1 MFILPTEYKA
11 LIQEQILDLTIEG
24 DTALITQIEQAVVAE
39 MTSYL
44 NARYDCQ
51 KVFSLIETWNAF
63 TGYAPGSAVINPII
77 NNGVIYTATIQ
88 VAGDMPPPIWSNTES
103 YAANTVVYYSDGT
116 TSTGTYQNTSGGTLA
131 GTPPLQPGWTRVADS
146 WIPKDPRNPI
156 VMLHFKNMVIYH
168 LSMRINMR
176 SSPEVRLQAYQRA
189 IKWLEGVQAEKVN
202 PELPKY
208 TSVTFDTANDHRYI
222 LFGSQAYH
230 NTRW

>member
-88 VAGDMPPPIWSNTES
+88 VAGDMPPPICSNTES

-116 TSTGTYQNTSGGTLA
+116 TSTGTYQSTSGGTLA
-131 GTPPLQPGWTRVADS
+131 GTPPLQPGWTRTVDL

-156 VMLHFKNMVIYH
+156 VTLHFKNMVIYH
-168 LSMRINMR
+168 LSMRVNARNM
-176 SSPEVRLQAYQRA
+176 PEVRALAYQRA

-222 LFGSQAYH
+222 LFGSQAHH

>member
-24 DTALITQIEQAVVAE
+24 DTALIAQIEQAVVAE

-63 TGYAPGSAVINPII
+63 TGYAPGSAVINPIT
-77 NNGVIYTATIQ
+77 NNGVIYTAAVQ
-88 VAGDMPPPIWSNTES
+88 VAGDMPPPIWNATDS
-103 YAANTVVYYSDGT
+103 YPANTLVYYTDGT
-116 TSTGTYQNTSGGTLA
+116 ASTGTYQNTSGGTLT
-131 GTPPLQPGWTRVADS
+131 GTPPLQPGWTQTLDI

-156 VMLHFKNMVIYH
+156 VTLHFKNMVIYH
-168 LSMRINMR
+168 LSMRINARNM
-176 SSPEVRLQAYQRA
+176 PEVRALAYQRA

-208 TSVTFDTANDHRYI
+208 TSVTFDTTNDHRYI
-222 LFGSQAYH
+222 LFGSQAYR